1 MIAGKICCALLLTA
15 LAVSCEAEQGIVVE
29 IRNPTPVA
37 RRSEVVELPLADISR
52 RLHVAIGTPLVARV
66 HGLNEELPTQIYASE
81 VDGRPDQLLVLVDL
95 SPAQRTKL
103 DIDAVPEAPKFEP
116 RVQGRLVPERM
127 DDFAWENDLV
137 AYRVY
142 GPALQAT
149 GEIASGIDVWSKRVP
164 DFITKSWY
172 KRDREGARTHN
183 PELSYHR
190 DNGQGLDSYEVGSS
204 RGCGGTAAYVNG
216 VFYSSKNFTS
226 ARILASGPIRL
237 DFLLEYDPWSVGG
250 GTVRELKR
258 ITLDAGSRLNRMRS
272 TFRFEGAVNDSTTVT
287 VAAGI
292 AMHKDATLHQPGSA
306 IASVWDTPQLASA
319 GRIGTALVVP
329 SNEKARFTSLPMQGN
344 VAGNAFFL
352 FDIKSG
358 ETIDYYAGSAWSQG
372 GTPTQGDFDR
382 DLKQKKI
389 RLDQTVTYRWIGARK

>member
-1 MIAGKICCALLLTA
+1 MNASKICCALLLTA
-15 LAVSCEAEQGIVVE
+15 LVVSCEAEQGIVVE
-29 IRNPTPVA
+29 IRNPSTVT
-37 RRSEVVELPLADISR
+37 RDSEVVALPLADIAR
-52 RLHVAIGTPLVARV
+52 RLHVDIDAPLAAHL
-66 HGLNEELPTQIYASE
+66 HGHSEALPTQIYATD
-81 VDGRPDQLLVLVDL
+81 VDSKPNQLLVLIDL
-95 SPAQRTKL
+95 LPNQRIRL
-103 DIDAVPEAPKFEP
+103 DIDAVAEAPKFKP

-164 DFITKSWY
+164 DFITTSWY
-172 KRDREGARTHN
+172 ERDREGARTHN

-204 RGCGGTAAYVNG
+204 RGCGGTAVYLNG
-216 VFYSSKNFTS
+216 VLHPSKNFAS
-226 ARILASGPIRL
+226 ARVLANGPLRL
-237 DFLLEYDPWSVGG
+237 DFLLDYDPWSVGG
-250 GTVRELKR
+250 GTVHEEKR

-272 TFRFEGAVNDSTTVT
+272 TFRFDGAVTDSKAVT

-292 AMHKDATLHQPGSA
+292 AMHKDAILHQPERR
-306 IASVWDTPQLASA
+306 IASVWDTPQLVSA
-319 GRIGTALVVP
+319 GRIGTALIVP
-329 SNEKARFTSLPMQGN
+329 SIERARFASLPMQGN
-344 VAGNAFFL
+344 VAGDALFL

-372 GTPTQGDFDR
+372 GTPTQDDFDR
-382 DLKQKKI
+382 NLKQRQI
-389 RLDQTVTYRWIGARK
+389 RLDHPVTYRWVGAGK